1 MRDRIRLYGHALDQ
15 ERARELVDRG
25 FTAMKLFGWRDAV
38 SRVGKLRG
46 EYGPEIDLMVDA
58 GGGRWQTPA
67 DAISLGRR
75 LERYGLLFYED
86 PVSAVDIDGLARVA
100 QAVDLPIAIGEA
112 YPNLFALR
120 PLIERGIIDVAHR
133 AAWLAGCASGQPILD
148 VGGCAITQP

>member
-86 PVSAVDIDGLARVA
+86 PVSAVDVDGLAGGACGGPADR
-100 QAVDLPIAIGEA
+100 D
-112 YPNLFALR
+112 R
-120 PLIERGIIDVAHR
+120 RGVSQPVR
-133 AAWLAGCASGQPILD
+133 AAPAD
-148 VGGCAITQP
+148 